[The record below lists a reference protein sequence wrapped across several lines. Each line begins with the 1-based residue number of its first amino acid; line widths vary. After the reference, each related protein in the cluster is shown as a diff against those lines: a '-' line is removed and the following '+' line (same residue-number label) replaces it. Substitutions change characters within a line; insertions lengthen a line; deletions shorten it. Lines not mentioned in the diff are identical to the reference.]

1 MNNTSKRPQ
10 FMLLLSELVTLVRPE
25 EEYLHV
31 RFAQDAED
39 AGFDGVLVGEHVV
52 LGGGAASQGLA
63 ENPRDA
69 VRPHMQAPT
78 TPWPNPL
85 IKLAAISSVTS
96 QIRLLACAILAPLHE
111 PLVLAKE
118 LATLDLISR
127 GRLTV
132 LPTVSWSQEE
142 YKALGVP
149 WTQRG
154 RRLDEH
160 LAIWQRVWGE
170 SPASFEGR
178 HYQFDDVYLEPKP
191 AQPGGP
197 KIWFGGDSMHDPVV
211 RRIVEYGSGYTPG
224 FMPSSDDWSK
234 LADAMQEG
242 GRDIAELE
250 IMFPVMPEFD
260 SKDKPADLA
269 ANIDRLIPP
278 ALEQRFNIIG
288 IKPSC
293 FIDDP
298 DEMGSFCRE
307 VVRRVEA
314 LI

>member
-1 MNNTSKRPQ
+1 
-10 FMLLLSELVTLVRPE
+10 MLLLSELFTLAKPE
-25 EEYLHV
+25 DEDMHV
-31 RFAQDAED
+31 RFAREAED
-39 AGFDGVLVGEHVV
+39 AGFDGVLAGEHVV
-52 LGGGAASQGLA
+52 LGGGAAA
-63 ENPRDA
+63 EGMVTNPRDA

-96 QIRLLACAILAPLHE
+96 HVRLVACAVLAPLYP
-111 PLVLAKE
+111 PLLLAKL
-118 LATLDLISR
+118 LATLDLYSR

-142 YKALGVP
+142 YEAMGIP

-160 LAIWQRVWGE
+160 LAIWQRVWSE

-178 HYQFDDVYLEPKP
+178 HYQFEDVYMEPKP
-191 AQPGGP
+191 YRKGGP
-197 KIWFGGDSMHDPVV
+197 KIWFGGDSMHDAVV
-211 RRIVEYGSGYTPG
+211 RRVVKYGAGYTPG
-224 FMPSSDDWSK
+224 AFMPAADDWNK
-234 LADAMQEG
+234 LADAMQQG

-250 IMFPVMPEFD
+250 IMFPLLPEFD
-260 SKDKPADLA
+260 SDDKPADLA
-269 ANIDRLIPP
+269 ANIDRLVAP
-278 ALEQRFNIIG
+278 ALEQGFNVVG

-298 DEMGSFCRE
+298 EEMGQFCRE
-307 VVRRVEA
+307 VVHRIEA
-314 LI
+314 LC